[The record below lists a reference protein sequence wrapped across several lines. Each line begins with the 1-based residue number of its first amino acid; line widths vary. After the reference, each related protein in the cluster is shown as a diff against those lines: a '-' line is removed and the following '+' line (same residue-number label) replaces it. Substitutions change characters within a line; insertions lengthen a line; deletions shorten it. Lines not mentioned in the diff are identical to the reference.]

1 MVRWNRH
8 VMTSPS
14 ETPPRP
20 IRRILI
26 ALDASPHSEAAL
38 DAAVQ
43 LAAYFEAE
51 LRGIFVEDI
60 DLLRSADLPVAREV
74 RSFELPARS
83 MTQGRLRRQLR
94 RQAERAKRLMHAA
107 AHRAEVEYSFDI
119 VRGRVTDRLLE
130 AAMDTD
136 LITLGK
142 ASSDR
147 SSRRKLGSTA
157 REVLQNASQSVLVLR
172 EAARPDHPVMVYYD
186 GTDTAESALELAVAL
201 VRMGPSRPLM
211 VLLPADDADEIQ
223 RLHDAVTERY
233 SHAVPGLHV
242 HPLTQIEAARLAT
255 VAHTSEQGLVILPA
269 GAPPLADAN
278 LQELLY
284 DLDRP
289 VLVVR

>member
-1 MVRWNRH
+1 
-8 VMTSPS
+8 MTSPS
-14 ETPPRP
+14 ETSSRP

-26 ALDASPHSEAAL
+26 ALDASPHSEVAL

-43 LAAYFEAE
+43 LAAHFEAE
-51 LRGIFVEDI
+51 LRGLFVEDI
-60 DLLRSADLPVAREV
+60 NLLRSADLPVTREV
-74 RSFELPARS
+74 QSFRLPARS

-94 RQAERAKRLMHAA
+94 RQAERAQQLMHAA
-107 AHRAEVEYSFDI
+107 AYRTEVAYSFDV

-130 AAMDTD
+130 AAKDTD

-147 SSRRKLGSTA
+147 SSRRKLGRTA

-172 EAARPDHPVMVYYD
+172 KAARPDHPVMVYYD
-186 GTDTAESALELAVAL
+186 GTNTAESALELAVAL
-201 VRMGPSRPLM
+201 ARMGPSRPLR
-211 VLLPADDADEIQ
+211 VLLPANDADELQ
-223 RLHDAVTERY
+223 RLRDAVTERY
-233 SHAVPGLHV
+233 SHTVPGLHV

-255 VAHTSEQGLVILPA
+255 VAHTSGKGPVILPA

-278 LQELLY
+278 LQEFLY